1 MNKTMNEKNKK
12 TIRKMNKYINTFP
25 LDDQAI
31 LQIQQDIEGMAQEA
45 QEREEPLEQI
55 IGKDPR
61 EFCDD
66 LIYAVGGIKTPGGRK
81 MLRIAGAI
89 YQTLGAF
96 GIIDGLFFLLT
107 DLFLSF
113 GEFLSTIRGF
123 GFWKED
129 MFSILSSIIF
139 GVFYLIAGKKGFQYS
154 ADVSQANKAM
164 RWGVGLLG
172 LELLGFIEAVF
183 DTPLEAV
190 ISLAIGCIPAI
201 MYIIGARR
209 NRPHT
214 EEAI

>member
-1 MNKTMNEKNKK
+1 MS
-12 TIRKMNKYINTFP
+12 
-25 LDDQAI
+25 
-31 LQIQQDIEGMAQEA
+31 
-45 QEREEPLEQI
+45 
-55 IGKDPR
+55 
-61 EFCDD
+61 
-66 LIYAVGGIKTPGGRK
+66 
-81 MLRIAGAI
+81 
-89 YQTLGAF
+89 QT
-96 GIIDGLFFLLT
+96 
-107 DLFLSF
+107 S
-113 GEFLSTIRGF
+113 
-123 GFWKED
+123 
-129 MFSILSSIIF
+129 
-139 GVFYLIAGKKGFQYS
+139 KKGFQYS

>member
-1 MNKTMNEKNKK
+1 M
-12 TIRKMNKYINTFP
+12 
-25 LDDQAI
+25 
-31 LQIQQDIEGMAQEA
+31 
-45 QEREEPLEQI
+45 ER
-55 IGKDPR
+55 GH
-61 EFCDD
+61 
-66 LIYAVGGIKTPGGRK
+66 
-81 MLRIAGAI
+81 
-89 YQTLGAF
+89 
-96 GIIDGLFFLLT
+96 
-107 DLFLSF
+107 
-113 GEFLSTIRGF
+113 
-123 GFWKED
+123 
-129 MFSILSSIIF
+129 
-139 GVFYLIAGKKGFQYS
+139 VFYFKFHNIWSFLFNCRKKGFQYS